1 MPIDFSVEPEFQEKL
16 DWIAEL
22 LKDEIYPLEVLG
34 LNHAQLLE
42 MVAPLRERVVERQL
56 WAPHLDRELG
66 GQGFGQVKMG
76 LIHELLGRSR
86 IAPFVFGCQAPDSG
100 NSEILALN
108 ANDEQKEK
116 WLYPLLDGEIYSS
129 YAMTEPG
136 AGADP
141 TLLSAEA
148 VLDGDEWVIN
158 GDKWFITNAS
168 IADFFIIMLVTEPEA
183 APHARASQIIVP
195 VDTPGVNVAREIGTI
210 EDQDPQPGDWDSH
223 AVLELRDV
231 RVPVGNILG
240 ERGTG
245 FAQAQQ
251 RLGPGRI
258 HHAMRWIGQAKRAF
272 DMLCEYSLHRQVSGG
287 VLAEKQTAQNWI
299 ADSAV
304 EIEAARLMTLKAA
317 WIMDTQGSRAARREI
332 SMIKFWGANI
342 LHDVVDRALQAH
354 GSLGYSSDMP
364 LEEMYRYARAA
375 RIYDGPDEVHRE
387 TVARQILRD
396 YEAPADGVPTEHIP
410 TRRAASEKRFEQML
424 EQVAGNA

>member
-16 DWIAEL
+16 DWISEL
-22 LKDEIYPLEVLG
+22 LRDEIYPLEVLD
-34 LNHAQLLE
+34 LTHAQLLQ
-42 MVAPLRERVVERQL
+42 MVAPLRERVVAQEL
-56 WAPHLDRELG
+56 WAPHLDPELG

-108 ANDEQKEK
+108 GNDEQKAR

-129 YAMTEPG
+129 YAMTEPT

-141 TLLSAEA
+141 TMLSTLA

-168 IADFFIIMLVTEPEA
+168 IADFFIIMLVTEPDA
-183 APHARASQIIVP
+183 PPHARASQIIVP
-195 VDTPGVNVAREIGTI
+195 ADTPGVRVVREIGTI
-210 EDQDPQPGDWDSH
+210 EDQHPQPGDWDSH

-231 RVPVGNILG
+231 RVPAGNILG

-258 HHAMRWIGQAKRAF
+258 HHAMRWIGQSKRAF
-272 DMLCEYSLHRQVSGG
+272 DMLCEWVLHRRAAGG
-287 VLAEKQTAQNWI
+287 VLAEKQTIQNWI

-332 SMIKFWGANI
+332 SMIKFWGARI
-342 LHDVVDRALQAH
+342 LHDVIDRSLQAH

-364 LEEMYRYARAA
+364 LEQMYRYARAA
-375 RIYDGPDEVHRE
+375 RIYDGPDEVHRA

-396 YEAPADGVPTEHIP
+396 YEPPADGVPTEHVP

-424 EQVAGNA
+424 EQVAANA

>member
-1 MPIDFSVEPEFQEKL
+1 MPIDFSVEPEFQAKL
-16 DWIAEL
+16 DFISDL
-22 LKDEIYPLEVLG
+22 LREEIYPLEVLD

-42 MVAPLRERVVERQL
+42 MVAPLRKRVVAEQL
-56 WAPHLDRELG
+56 WAPHLARELG

-86 IAPFVFGCQAPDSG
+86 IASFVFGCQAPDSG

-141 TLLSAEA
+141 TMLSAEA

-168 IADFFIIMLVTEPEA
+168 IADFFIIMLVTEPDA

-195 VDTPGVNVAREIGTI
+195 ADLPGVNVVREIGTI
-210 EDQDPQPGDWDSH
+210 EDQRPQAGDWDSH

-231 RVPVGNILG
+231 RVPAGNILG

-245 FAQAQQ
+245 FRQAQQ

-258 HHAMRWIGQAKRAF
+258 HHAMRWIGQSKRAF
-272 DMLCEYSLHRQVSGG
+272 DMLCEYALHRQVAGG
-287 VLAEKQTAQNWI
+287 VLADKQTIQNWI
-299 ADSAV
+299 AESAV

-332 SMIKFWGANI
+332 SMIKFWGARI

-387 TVARQILRD
+387 TVAKQILRD

-410 TRRAASEKRFEQML
+410 TRRAASEKRFERML
-424 EQVAGNA
+424 EEVAANA

>member
-16 DWIAEL
+16 DWIAAL
-22 LKDEIYPLEVLG
+22 LRDEIYPLEVLE
-34 LNHAQLLE
+34 LNHAQLLQ
-42 MVAPLRERVVERQL
+42 MVAPLRERVVAEQL
-56 WAPHLDRELG
+56 WAPHLAPDLG

-108 ANDEQKEK
+108 GNAEQKER
-116 WLYPLLDGEIYSS
+116 WLYPLLDGELYSS

-141 TLLSAEA
+141 TMLSASA
-148 VLDGDEWVIN
+148 VLEGDEWVIN

-168 IADFFIIMLVTEPEA
+168 IADFFIIMLVTEPDA
-183 APHARASQIIVP
+183 PPHARASQIIVP
-195 VDTPGVNVAREIGTI
+195 ADTPGVNVVREIGTI
-210 EDQDPQPGDWDSH
+210 EDQHPQPGDWDSH
-223 AVLELRDV
+223 AVLELRDA

-245 FAQAQQ
+245 FQQAQQ

-258 HHAMRWIGQAKRAF
+258 HHAMRWIGQSKRAF
-272 DMLCEYSLHRQVSGG
+272 DMLCERSLYRRASGG
-287 VLAEKQTAQNWI
+287 VLAEMQTVQNWI

-317 WIMDTQGSRAARREI
+317 WVMDTQGSRAARREI
-332 SMIKFWGANI
+332 SMIKFWGARI
-342 LHDVVDRALQAH
+342 LHDVIDRALQAH

-364 LEEMYRYARAA
+364 LEQMYRYARAA
-375 RIYDGPDEVHRE
+375 RIYDGPDEVHRQ

-396 YEAPADGVPTEHIP
+396 YEVPADGIPTEHIP

-424 EQVAGNA
+424 EQVAANA